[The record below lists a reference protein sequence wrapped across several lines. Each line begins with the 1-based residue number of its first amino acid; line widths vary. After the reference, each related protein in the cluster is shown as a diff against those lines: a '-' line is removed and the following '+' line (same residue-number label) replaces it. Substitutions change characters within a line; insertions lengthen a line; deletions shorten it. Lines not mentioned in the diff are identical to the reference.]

1 MKREEFIEALRSRLN
16 RLPAEELE
24 DALDYYN
31 ELFLDAGEEN
41 EEETAEALGSIDD
54 IARQI
59 YAENGI
65 DPDGQP
71 TFILDEAR
79 QDAGQAGGQPQNAD
93 PVMPVQRGYSVREQQ
108 PLNTGKIIL
117 MIALF
122 PLWLPLLIVCF
133 VLTFVFFIVG
143 FVVEIAFVA
152 AGVGAVI
159 GGIATLFSVPPIGL
173 MSIGSGLILISIFVL
188 TFKIVF
194 KGTIAGF
201 VGIIN
206 KLVNVAH
213 NIFVGGESNG

>member
-1 MKREEFIEALRSRLN
+1 MKREEFISALRSRLS

-31 ELFLDAGEEN
+31 ELFLDAGEDK

-65 DPDGQP
+65 EPDGRP
-71 TFILDEAR
+71 TFILDER
-79 QDAGQAGGQPQNAD
+79 HDEPKNEQQQASPQ
-93 PVMPVQRGYSVREQQ
+93 MPVQRGYRVQEQQ
-108 PLNTGKIIL
+108 PLNTTKVIL
-117 MIALF
+117 LIALF

-133 VLTFVFFIVG
+133 VLTLVFFIVG
-143 FVVEIAFVA
+143 FVIEISFVA
-152 AGVGAVI
+152 AGASALI
-159 GGIATLFSVPPIGL
+159 SGIVMLFTVPPIGL
-173 MSIGSGLILISIFVL
+173 MSIGAGLILIALFIL
-188 TFKIVF
+188 TFKAVF